1 MKTVIMAGG
10 KGTRISTIAHEIPK
24 PMIPVEG
31 KPVLEHELESLR
43 EQGFVDVL
51 ITVSHLGDKIMA
63 YFGDGSGISPATGKP
78 FGVHIEY
85 YVEKEP
91 LGNAGA
97 LFKIRDK
104 LDGDFLLLN
113 ADALFDV
120 DFKRFVAFHETHGG
134 LVTLFTHPNSH
145 PYDSGLIVAD
155 PSTFVALGDLSRPS
169 TLLSVFGVCLC
180 GVLMTLNVRGALII
194 GIIVLGLTPLPDRI
208 FSTSVPLPAE
218 TFAALD
224 IRGALSHG
232 LLSIIFTLT
241 MVDLFDNMGVLIAL
255 ARKAGFMKEDGRIE
269 NLDRALVTDSI
280 GTMTSAVLGATT
292 ATSYL
297 ECAAGVAE
305 GGRTGLSAVCI
316 ALLFALALFMTPL
329 VAVVPGYA
337 TAPVLIIV
345 GALMMQ
351 DVTRI
356 RFDDFATALPAF
368 LTIISMPLT
377 FNIATG
383 FGLGFIAYVLL
394 RLLSGRGREVAP
406 MLYIVAVCFAV
417 NFALR

>member
-120 DFKRFVAFHETHGG
+120 DFKRFVNAG
-134 LVTLFTHPNSH
+134 LHILKPEVLDRTGIDPLVVGTLGRNGKPVKVDLDRQILKPLAGTGEMFCYNSPEYVKDMGTPERYYAVCEDMRLQSAIMQSVKICGWVESAPGRSVTNKK
-145 PYDSGLIVAD
+145 
-155 PSTFVALGDLSRPS
+155 R
-169 TLLSVFGVCLC
+169 C
-180 GVLMTLNVRGALII
+180 
-194 GIIVLGLTPLPDRI
+194 
-208 FSTSVPLPAE
+208 FST
-218 TFAALD
+218 
-224 IRGALSHG
+224 G
-232 LLSIIFTLT
+232 
-241 MVDLFDNMGVLIAL
+241 M
-255 ARKAGFMKEDGRIE
+255 ARSTAMWDF
-269 NLDRALVTDSI
+269 
-280 GTMTSAVLGATT
+280 SA
-292 ATSYL
+292 
-297 ECAAGVAE
+297 
-305 GGRTGLSAVCI
+305 I
-316 ALLFALALFMTPL
+316 
-329 VAVVPGYA
+329 
-337 TAPVLIIV
+337 
-345 GALMMQ
+345 
-351 DVTRI
+351 
-356 RFDDFATALPAF
+356 
-368 LTIISMPLT
+368 
-377 FNIATG
+377 
-383 FGLGFIAYVLL
+383 
-394 RLLSGRGREVAP
+394 
-406 MLYIVAVCFAV
+406 
-417 NFALR
+417 